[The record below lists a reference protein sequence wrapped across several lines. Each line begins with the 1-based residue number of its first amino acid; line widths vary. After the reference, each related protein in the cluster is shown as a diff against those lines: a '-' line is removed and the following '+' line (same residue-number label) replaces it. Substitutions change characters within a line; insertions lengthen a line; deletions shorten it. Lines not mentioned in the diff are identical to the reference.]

1 MRKLLA
7 LVTLAAIVVLILV
20 QFGPQF
26 VLGDQ
31 PISQSYARAAT
42 R

>member
-7 LVTLAAIVVLILV
+7 LVALAAIVVLILV

-26 VLGDQ
+26 VLGYR
-31 PISQSYARAAT
+31 PITRSSAPVAAR
-42 R
+42 